1 MSTQRGE
8 MRGGEDA
15 EWHGGEGVDEMKDN
29 CAIGYSRS
37 AIGYG

>member
-15 EWHGGEGVDEMKDN
+15 EWHELRRIYGEGRRLN
-29 CAIGYSRS
+29 YAIG
-37 AIGYG
+37 